1 MKNGLGFAK
10 IIYNSSEISIW
21 RKYVYKECNDKGG
34 EKESVIKKK
43 IVNSQPYVD
52 RLVFCSNVSLCSP
65 LWF

>member
-43 IVNSQPYVD
+43 S
-52 RLVFCSNVSLCSP
+52 LTVSP
-65 LWF
+65 M

>member
-21 RKYVYKECNDKGG
+21 RKYVYKECNDKGA

-43 IVNSQPYVD
+43 KN
-52 RLVFCSNVSLCSP
+52 R
-65 LWF
+65 